1 MPKKENNFIKRGQ
14 ASLFKAAVPKP
25 NTPQIFSAEDITLN
39 KITGKTDYAQVVVI
53 ESKNFEKEKES

>member
-25 NTPQIFSAEDITLN
+25 NTPQIYSTGDIIVN
-39 KITGKTDYAQVVVI
+39 KITGKTAVLKLY
-53 ESKNFEKEKES
+53 